1 MYRRARQATFLSVMA
16 LPALLPGGALAKTEP
31 GLDQLIAQHAEKQG
45 VPLAL
50 ARAVIRLESNFRPTA
65 AHAGNYG
72 LMQVRLATARSL
84 GFRGDAR
91 GLLDARTNL
100 TYGMAYLGQAWRL
113 SGGDLCGAIARYQSG
128 LRNTRINASNR
139 AYCARARAVMARA
152 G

>member
-1 MYRRARQATFLSVMA
+1 MRRRARRALILSTIFLPV
-16 LPALLPGGALAKTEP
+16 LASSRTLANQDTH
-31 GLDQLIAQHAEKQG
+31 LDQLIAVHAEKQG
-45 VPLAL
+45 VPLSL

-65 AHAGNYG
+65 ANAGNYG

-100 TYGMAYLGQAWRL
+100 TFGMAYLGKAWRL
-113 SGGDLCGAIARYQSG
+113 SGGDVCGAIARYQSG
-128 LRNTRINASNR
+128 LRNTRVNAANR

-152 G
+152 S